1 MLRIFKK
8 IIWWLVL
15 LLLLL
20 SAVFAAYVWR
30 SFPTLSGEQKLAA
43 SGLKDEVR
51 ITRDASDI
59 THIHAKNVDDAAFAL
74 GYTHAQERSWQLE
87 FNRRIMH
94 GELSAVLG
102 TATLETDKLMRSLG
116 IIRVAQKQFDAMPA
130 DAKAQVKAY
139 TDGIN
144 AFHASSSQALPPEF
158 HILGVKPAAWSP
170 ADSMGWAIMMAL
182 DLGGNWGTEFGRLST
197 AQKLSTQQ
205 VWDLFPAY
213 PGEAPVSKVDL
224 AKLYADLGVYQAASI
239 KAAENASTSHQND
252 RKIAI
257 AGVFTSLFATKLIA
271 DTNQLADNIIGS
283 EIGNIEGKGSNNWV
297 VAGSHTASGKPLL
310 ANDPHL
316 GLSAPAIWYF
326 AGMHVQGNT
335 PSSFEAVGATL
346 PGLPSV
352 VLGRTAK
359 VAWGF
364 TNTGPDVQDL
374 YLEQINPAN
383 PKQYKTPTGWA
394 DFETRTDTIK
404 VKGQPDVSYSYR
416 STRHG
421 PVISDAQAAH
431 AAVLDTSKYVIALRW
446 TALDADNTTVLAGI
460 NAQKAQSVDE
470 LIQAFSGYHS
480 PMQNAV
486 MADVS
491 GKIAYKAI
499 GKVPVRS
506 PDNDIKGAAPAPGW
520 DAKYDWTGWLPY
532 AQTPQD
538 DGQKGWVATANQRI
552 HPKDYPHFITG
563 DWATPERFNRIETLM
578 AATPKHD
585 AASMHKIQ
593 ADTTSLAAQKL
604 LPVARQTKSTHALAS
619 GAQAVLKD
627 FDGNMLASS
636 AAPLIFSAWADE
648 LARGLIIPKLGEEK
662 FKALYGKRQFRGVV
676 EQTMLNN
683 DTTWCAPKACAE
695 QSTDA
700 MTRALDRLSAKYGA
714 DPSKWQWGVAHVARS
729 IHKPLGNVA
738 PLAKFFDV
746 TVPTSGDAWTV
757 NVGQNWLNEAEPFH
771 NRHAASLRSVF
782 DLSDLDKSSFIYQ
795 TGQSGLVFSSRYRDM
810 SQQWAGMAAQP
821 NRAFKLNPPAVGDA
835 LVLKP

>member
-1 MLRIFKK
+1 MLRILKK
-8 IIWWLVL
+8 IIWWLFL
-15 LLLLL
+15 LLVLA
-20 SAVFAAYVWR
+20 SIAGAVYVWR
-30 SFPTLSGEQKLAA
+30 SFPTLSGEQKLSA

-74 GYTHAQERSWQLE
+74 GYTHAQERSWQLD

-94 GELSAVLG
+94 GELSAMLG
-102 TATLETDKLMRSLG
+102 AATLETDKLMRSLG
-116 IIRVAQKQFDAMPA
+116 IIRAAQKQFDAMPA

-139 TDGIN
+139 ADGIN
-144 AFHASSSQALPPEF
+144 AFYATSSQALPPEF
-158 HILGVKPAAWSP
+158 HVLGVKPAAWTGV
-170 ADSMGWAIMMAL
+170 DSVGWAIMMAL

-197 AQKLSTQQ
+197 AQKLPTKQ

-213 PGEAPVSKVDL
+213 PGDAPISKVDL
-224 AKLYADLGVYQAASI
+224 SKLYADLGVFKAAEI
-239 KAAENASTSHQND
+239 KAAGQKFIENKAL
-252 RKIAI
+252 
-257 AGVFTSLFATKLIA
+257 AGVNAAYDASKYIA
-271 DTNQLADNIIGS
+271 LTEDVAANIIGS

-297 VAGSHTASGKPLL
+297 VAGSHTVSGKPLL

-326 AGMHVQGNT
+326 AGMHVPGVY
-335 PSSFEAVGATL
+335 EAVGATL

-421 PVISDAQAAH
+421 PVISDAQAVH
-431 AAVLDTSKYVIALRW
+431 AAVLDTNKFVIALRW
-446 TALDADNTTVLAGI
+446 SALDADNTTVLAGI

-506 PDNDIKGAAPAPGW
+506 ADNDIKGAAPAPGW

-538 DGQKGWVATANQRI
+538 DGQKGWVVTANQRI

-563 DWATPERFNRIETLM
+563 DWVTPERFDRIEALM

-585 AASMHKIQ
+585 MASMHKIQ
-593 ADTTSLAAQKL
+593 ADTTSLATQKL
-604 LPVARQTKSTHALAS
+604 LPVIREVKSSHTLANN
-619 GAQAVLKD
+619 AQALLKK
-627 FDGNMLASS
+627 FNGNMDVYS

-648 LARGLIIPKLGEEK
+648 LTRALVAPKLGEAK

-683 DTTWCAPKACAE
+683 DATWCAPKTCAE
-695 QSTDA
+695 QSSEA
-700 MTRALDRLSAKYGA
+700 MTRALERLSIKYGK
-714 DPSKWQWGVAHVARS
+714 DMDDWHWGDAHVARS
-729 IHKPLGNVA
+729 IHKPLGNV
-738 PLAKFFDV
+738 PLLAKWFDV
-746 TVPTSGDAWTV
+746 TVPTPGDAWTV

-782 DLSDLDKSSFIYQ
+782 DLSDLEKSSFIYQ
-795 TGQSGLVFSSRYRDM
+795 TGQSGLVFSSRYNDM
-810 SQQWAGMAAQP
+810 SKQWAGRALP
-821 NRAFKLNPPAVGDA
+821 INRPLQLNPTAVGAA

>member
-1 MLRIFKK
+1 MLRILKK
-8 IIWWLVL
+8 IIGWLFLLLVL
-15 LLLLL
+15 A
-20 SAVFAAYVWR
+20 SIAIAVYVWR

-59 THIHAKNVDDAAFAL
+59 THIHAKNVEDAAFAL
-74 GYTHAQERSWQLE
+74 GYTNAQERSWQLD

-94 GELSAVLG
+94 GELSAMLG
-102 TATLETDKLMRSLG
+102 AATLETDKLMRSLG
-116 IIRVAQKQFDAMPA
+116 IIRAAQKQFDAMPA

-139 TDGIN
+139 ADGIN
-144 AFHASSSQALPPEF
+144 AFHATSSQALPPEF
-158 HILGVKPAAWSP
+158 HVLGVKPATWTGV
-170 ADSMGWAIMMAL
+170 DSVGWAIMMAL

-197 AQKLSTQQ
+197 AQKLPTKQ

-213 PGEAPVSKVDL
+213 PGQAPLSKVDL
-224 AKLYADLGVYQAASI
+224 SKLYADLGIYKATEVKATANQASSQKFIENQPVYGMDTAYNAIKNIALESDVAA
-239 KAAENASTSHQND
+239 
-252 RKIAI
+252 
-257 AGVFTSLFATKLIA
+257 
-271 DTNQLADNIIGS
+271 NIVGS

-297 VAGSHTASGKPLL
+297 VAGSHTVSGKPLL

-326 AGMHVQGNT
+326 AGVHVPGV
-335 PSSFEAVGATL
+335 FEAVGATL

-394 DFETRTDTIK
+394 DFETRTDSIK

-421 PVISDAQAAH
+421 PVISDAQAVH
-431 AAVLDTSKYVIALRW
+431 AAVLDTNKYVIALRW
-446 TALDADNTTVLAGI
+446 SALDADNTTVLAGI
-460 NAQKAQSVDE
+460 NAQKAQSVGE
-470 LIQAFSGYHS
+470 LVAAFSGYHS

-486 MADVS
+486 MADVT

-506 PDNDIKGAAPAPGW
+506 PDNDIKGVAPAPGW
-520 DAKYDWTGWLPY
+520 EAKYDWAGWLPY

-538 DGQKGWVATANQRI
+538 DGKKGWVATANQRI
-552 HPKDYPHFITG
+552 HPADYPHFITG
-563 DWATPERFNRIETLM
+563 DWATPERFDRIEALM
-578 AATPKHD
+578 AAIPKHD
-585 AASMHKIQ
+585 MASMYSIQ
-593 ADTTSLAAQKL
+593 SDTTSLATQKL
-604 LPVARQTKSTHALAS
+604 LPTIRASQSKHALAPAAMALLQS
-619 GAQAVLKD
+619 
-627 FDGNMLASS
+627 FDGNMQASS
-636 AAPLIFSAWADE
+636 AAPLVFATWADE
-648 LARGLIIPKLGEEK
+648 LARGLVIPKIGADK

-676 EQTMLNN
+676 EQSMLNN
-683 DTTWCAPKACAE
+683 DATWCAPKSCAQ
-695 QSTDA
+695 QSDEA

-714 DPSKWQWGVAHVARS
+714 DPSKWLWGVAHVARS
-729 IHKPLGNVA
+729 IHKPFGNVA
-738 PLAKFFDV
+738 ALAKVFDV
-746 TVPTSGDAWTV
+746 TVPTSGDPWTV
-757 NVGQNWLNEAEPFH
+757 NVGQYWLNEAEPFH

-810 SQQWAGMAAQP
+810 SQQWAGIAAQP
-821 NRAFKLNPPAVGDA
+821 NRAFKLNPAAVGDA

>member
-1 MLRIFKK
+1 MLRILKK
-8 IIWWLVL
+8 IIWWLFL
-15 LLLLL
+15 LLVLA
-20 SAVFAAYVWR
+20 SIAGAVYVWR
-30 SFPTLSGEQKLAA
+30 SFPTLSGEQKLSAA
-43 SGLKDEVR
+43 GLKDEVR

-74 GYTHAQERSWQLE
+74 GYTHAQERSWQLD

-94 GELSAVLG
+94 GELSAMLG
-102 TATLETDKLMRSLG
+102 AATLETDKLMRSLG
-116 IIRVAQKQFDAMPA
+116 IIRAAQKQFDAMPA

-139 TDGIN
+139 ADGIN
-144 AFHASSSQALPPEF
+144 AFYATSSQALPPEF
-158 HILGVKPAAWSP
+158 HVLGVKPAAWTGV
-170 ADSMGWAIMMAL
+170 DSVGWAIMMAL

-197 AQKLSTQQ
+197 AQKLPTKQ

-213 PGEAPVSKVDL
+213 PGDAPISKVDL
-224 AKLYADLGVYQAASI
+224 SKLYADLGVFKAAEI
-239 KAAENASTSHQND
+239 KAAGQKFIENQAVYGVNTAYGATLYIAKQESTGD
-252 RKIAI
+252 MA
-257 AGVFTSLFATKLIA
+257 A
-271 DTNQLADNIIGS
+271 NIIGS

-297 VAGSHTASGKPLL
+297 VAGSHTVSGKPLL

-326 AGMHVQGNT
+326 AGMHVPGVY
-335 PSSFEAVGATL
+335 EAVGATL

-421 PVISDAQAAH
+421 PVISDAQAVH
-431 AAVLDTSKYVIALRW
+431 AAVLDTNKFVIALRW
-446 TALDADNTTVLAGI
+446 SALDADNTTVLAGI

-506 PDNDIKGAAPAPGW
+506 ADNDIKGAAPAPGW

-563 DWATPERFNRIETLM
+563 DWATPERFDRIETLM

-593 ADTTSLAAQKL
+593 ADTTSLATQKL
-604 LPVARQTKSTHALAS
+604 LPVVREARSKHALA
-619 GAQAVLKD
+619 GAAQTMMKD
-627 FDGNMLASS
+627 FDGNMQAASS
-636 AAPLIFSAWADE
+636 APLVFATWADE
-648 LARGLIIPKLGEEK
+648 LARGLVVPKIGEEK

-676 EQTMLNN
+676 EQSMLSN
-683 DTTWCAPKACAE
+683 DATWCAPKSCAE
-695 QSTDA
+695 QSADA

-729 IHKPLGNVA
+729 IHKPFGNVA
-738 PLAKFFDV
+738 PLAKMFDV
-746 TVPTSGDAWTV
+746 VVPTSGDPWTV
-757 NVGQNWLNEAEPFH
+757 NVGQYWLNEAEPFH

-795 TGQSGLVFSSRYRDM
+795 TGQSGLVFSSRYSDM
-810 SQQWAGMAAQP
+810 SQQWAGIAAQP

>member
-1 MLRIFKK
+1 MRWIKK
-8 IIWWLVL
+8 LIWWLFL
-15 LLLLL
+15 LLVFV
-20 SAVFAAYVWR
+20 SIAGAVYVWR
-30 SFPTLSGEQKLAA
+30 SFPTLSGEQKLSAA
-43 SGLKDEVR
+43 GLKDEVR

-59 THIHAKNVDDAAFAL
+59 THIHANNVDDAAFAL
-74 GYTHAQERSWQLE
+74 GYTHAQERSWQLD

-94 GELSAVLG
+94 GELSAMLG
-102 TATLETDKLMRSLG
+102 AATLETDKLMRSLG
-116 IIRVAQKQFDAMPA
+116 IIRAAQKQYEAMPA

-139 TDGIN
+139 ADGIN
-144 AFHASSSQALPPEF
+144 AFHATSSQALPPEF
-158 HILGVKPAAWSP
+158 HVLGVKPAAWTGV
-170 ADSMGWAIMMAL
+170 DSMGWAIMMAL

-197 AQKLSTQQ
+197 AQKLPTKQ

-224 AKLYADLGVYQAASI
+224 SKLYADLGIYKAAGI
-239 KAAENASTSHQND
+239 KAAGQKFIENQAVAFVNNAYS
-252 RKIAI
+252 
-257 AGVFTSLFATKLIA
+257 ATKSIA
-271 DTNQLADNIIGS
+271 NEESTGDVAANIIGS

-297 VAGSHTASGKPLL
+297 VAGSHTVSGKPLL

-326 AGMHVQGNT
+326 AGLHVPGVY
-335 PSSFEAVGATL
+335 EAVGATL

-374 YLEQINPAN
+374 YLEQINPSN

-394 DFETRTDTIK
+394 EFETRTDTIK
-404 VKGQPDVSYSYR
+404 VKGHPDVSYTYR
-416 STRHG
+416 TTRHG
-421 PVISDAQAAH
+421 PVISDAQAVH
-431 AAVLDTSKYVIALRW
+431 AAVLDTNKFVIALRW
-446 TALDADNTTVLAGI
+446 SALDTDNSTVLAGI

-506 PDNDIKGAAPAPGW
+506 LDNDIKGAAPAPGW
-520 DAKYDWTGWLPY
+520 DAKYDWAGWLPY
-532 AQTPQD
+532 DLTPQD
-538 DGQKGWVATANQRI
+538 DGKKGWVATANQRI
-552 HPKDYPHFITG
+552 HPADYPHFITG
-563 DWATPERFNRIETLM
+563 DWATPERYDRIEALM

-593 ADTTSLAAQKL
+593 ADTTSLATQKL
-604 LPVARQTKSTHALAS
+604 LPVVREAKSTHALA
-619 GAQAVLKD
+619 GAAQTMMKN
-627 FDGNMLASS
+627 FDGNMQATSS
-636 AAPLIFSAWADE
+636 APLVFATWADE
-648 LARGLIIPKLGEEK
+648 LARGLVVPKIGEEK

-676 EQTMLNN
+676 EQSMLNN
-683 DTTWCAPKACAE
+683 DATWCAPKSCAE
-695 QSTDA
+695 QSADA

-729 IHKPLGNVA
+729 IHKPFGNVA
-738 PLAKFFDV
+738 PLAKMFDV
-746 TVPTSGDAWTV
+746 VVPTSGDPWTV
-757 NVGQNWLNEAEPFH
+757 NVGQYWLNEAEPFH

-795 TGQSGLVFSSRYRDM
+795 TGQSGLVFSSRYSDM
-810 SQQWAGMAAQP
+810 SQQWAGIAAQP
-821 NRAFKLNPPAVGDA
+821 NRAFKLNPPALGDA